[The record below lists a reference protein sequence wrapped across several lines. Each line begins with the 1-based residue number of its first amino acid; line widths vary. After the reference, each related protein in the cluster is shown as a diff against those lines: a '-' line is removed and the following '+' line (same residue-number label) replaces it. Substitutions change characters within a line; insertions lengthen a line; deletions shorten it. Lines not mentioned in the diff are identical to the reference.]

1 MVRDAH
7 GRKMSK
13 SLGNIIDPL
22 DVINGI
28 CLEDLHK
35 TLLTGNLD
43 PKEVEKAKFTKYLP
57 MSNEFHM
64 VPICVETLGA
74 WGPAGH
80 FIKELGRKISEK
92 THEKRSTSYIM
103 QNISMEIQR
112 SNSASITATVESPKL
127 LNELFELFETNED

>member
-1 MVRDAH
+1 MLC
-7 GRKMSK
+7 RKRVF
-13 SLGNIIDPL
+13 LVPQEA
-22 DVINGI
+22 NGPVAGSTFVF
-28 CLEDLHK
+28 CA
-35 TLLTGNLD
+35 
-43 PKEVEKAKFTKYLP
+43 EKGKFAKYSP

-80 FIKELGRKISEK
+80 KFIKELGRKISEK